1 MTINDGGIS
10 DKDMENFSFYVL
22 VNILHFLPFSNCI
35 SFIFCLFHPIDKKK
49 WQCNERR
56 ILDRY
61 MDIFKKILTNVLHF
75 LSNDK
80 RSISDYDIDILLF
93 LFW

>member
-1 MTINDGGIS
+1 MADG
-10 DKDMENFSFYVL
+10 EYPSFFVL
-22 VNILHFLPFSNCI
+22 V
-35 SFIFCLFHPIDKKK
+35 LFHPIDKKK

-75 LSNDK
+75 LSNEREK
-80 RSISDYDIDILLF
+80 HIRLRY
-93 LFW
+93 